1 MYIEVVINHLMVLS
15 MAKSDVRPVAAL
27 KKAVIAAGGQTELA
41 RQLSEMSG
49 RKIKQQQIW
58 NWINREKQTPAS
70 KVLYVEKASGIARSE
85 LRPDLYAD

>member
-1 MYIEVVINHLMVLS
+1 MYIKVVINYLMVLL
-15 MAKSDVRPVAAL
+15 MAKPDTRPVAAL

-49 RKIKQQQIW
+49 KNIKQQQIW

-70 KVLYVEKASGIARSE
+70 KVVFVEKASGVARCE